1 MSRSL
6 DTPTVSCVALIET
19 RALTKQYPNGV
30 TALDDLTVDVEPGII
45 GLVGANGAGK
55 STLIKILLGLLEP
68 TSGEARVLDRDP
80 QTDGSGVRSLV
91 GYMPEHDCLPPD
103 VSAAEFVTHLARIS
117 GLPTT
122 AARERA
128 SEALRHVGLYEERYR
143 QIGGYSTGMKQRVKL
158 AQALAH
164 DPRLLLLDEPTNG
177 LDPAGRDAM
186 LTLIHRIGTEFG
198 ISVVVCSHLLG
209 EVERICTSLVAIDGG
224 RLLRSAKVSAMTEV
238 SGVLAIEV
246 DDGSQVDASAALA
259 AHLTGRGYEVR
270 QDGRQ
275 LLVQITDEAVYD
287 EIRDGAAELDLA
299 LHRLQERRHGVVDL
313 FREPAPTQEAHHGA
327 A

>member
-1 MSRSL
+1 
-6 DTPTVSCVALIET
+6 
-19 RALTKQYPNGV
+19 
-30 TALDDLTVDVEPGII
+30 
-45 GLVGANGAGK
+45 
-55 STLIKILLGLLEP
+55 
-68 TSGEARVLDRDP
+68 
-80 QTDGSGVRSLV
+80 
-91 GYMPEHDCLPPD
+91 
-103 VSAAEFVTHLARIS
+103 
-117 GLPTT
+117 
-122 AARERA
+122 
-128 SEALRHVGLYEERYR
+128 
-143 QIGGYSTGMKQRVKL
+143 
-158 AQALAH
+158 
-164 DPRLLLLDEPTNG
+164 
-177 LDPAGRDAM
+177 
-186 LTLIHRIGTEFG
+186 
-198 ISVVVCSHLLG
+198 
-209 EVERICTSLVAIDGG
+209 
-224 RLLRSAKVSAMTEV
+224 MTEV